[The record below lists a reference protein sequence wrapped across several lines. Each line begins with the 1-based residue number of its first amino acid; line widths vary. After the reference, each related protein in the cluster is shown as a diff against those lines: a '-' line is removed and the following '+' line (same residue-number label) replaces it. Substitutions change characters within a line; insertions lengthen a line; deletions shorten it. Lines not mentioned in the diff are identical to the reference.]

1 MYMKETFPTRT
12 QNIMLHALLIQ
23 DPAVPHKVC
32 SGQFSVPS
40 LQPKQSST
48 TSSELWCKHLCQEF
62 FSWNIRSLAA
72 NPQSEDTFKPQS
84 YFISLGVISATKQA
98 FLA

>member
-1 MYMKETFPTRT
+1 
-12 QNIMLHALLIQ
+12 MLGSLCTCGVFWVCFEHVLCSDIAFGLEVCVALQ
-23 DPAVPHKVC
+23 
-32 SGQFSVPS
+32 
-40 LQPKQSST
+40 
-48 TSSELWCKHLCQEF
+48 LCQEF

>member
-1 MYMKETFPTRT
+1 MKETFPTRT

-40 LQPKQSST
+40 LQPKQSSYY
-48 TSSELWCKHLCQEF
+48 F
-62 FSWNIRSLAA
+62 FRAL
-72 NPQSEDTFKPQS
+72 
-84 YFISLGVISATKQA
+84 V
-98 FLA
+98 